1 MEKVSSPSE
10 SDQCRVWR
18 SGSGGEVRFVLKASQ
33 HLTVIV
39 RKFSVNVIVTF
50 YLNTK
55 RNLWKTHYSLIE
67 YHGTCHVILLCV
79 CFRCSGCR
87 MGQRLQL

>member
-1 MEKVSSPSE
+1 MEKVSSPAV

-33 HLTVIV
+33 QLTVIV
-39 RKFSVNVIVTF
+39 GMFPVNVIVTF

-55 RNLWKTHYSLIE
+55 EISEKRI
-67 YHGTCHVILLCV
+67 IP
-79 CFRCSGCR
+79 
-87 MGQRLQL
+87 